1 MSNEPTLPA
10 HSRGHQRITV
20 FGGSKP
26 RPGDPAYQEAYQLG
40 VLIGKAGYTALTGG
54 YMGVMEAVSRGAN
67 EAGGHVIGATCEE
80 IEHWRPTNANAWVKE
95 EWCYPTLIERLN
107 ALIEH
112 CDAALALPGG
122 VGTMA
127 EVSVMWNRMLIGSVS
142 PRPLVVIGPEW
153 ESTFEHFLAELGSY
167 IPEHD
172 QKLLGF
178 APDFESGF
186 EQVQQLLA

>member
-1 MSNEPTLPA
+1 MNNEPTLPA
-10 HSRGHQRITV
+10 GRRQRITV

-26 RPGDPAYQEAYQLG
+26 KPGEPAYLEAYQLG
-40 VLIGKAGYTALTGG
+40 YLVGKAGYAVLTGG
-54 YMGVMEAVSRGAN
+54 YMGTREAVSRGAN

-80 IEHWRPTNANAWVKE
+80 IEHWRLTKANAWVHE
-95 EWCYPTLIERLN
+95 EWCYPTLVERLN

-127 EVSVMWNRMLIGSVS
+127 EVSVMWNRLIIGALP
-142 PRPLVVIGPEW
+142 PRPLVVIGPGW
-153 ESTFEHFLAELGSY
+153 KATFERYFAELGGY

-178 APDFESGF
+178 APDIESGF
-186 EQVQQLLA
+186 KQVQQLLA

>member
-1 MSNEPTLPA
+1 MNNAPK
-10 HSRGHQRITV
+10 RITV

-26 RPGDPAYQEAYQLG
+26 RPGEPAYLEAYQLG
-40 VLIGKAGYTALTGG
+40 YLAGKAGYAVLTGG
-54 YMGVMEAVSRGAN
+54 YMGTMEAISRGAN

-80 IEHWRPTNANAWVKE
+80 IEHWRPTRANAWVQE
-95 EWCYPTLIERLN
+95 EWCYPTLVERLN

-127 EVSVMWNRMLIGSVS
+127 EVSVMWNRLLIGSLS
-142 PRPLVVIGPEW
+142 PRPLVVIGPGW
-153 ESTFEHFLAELGSY
+153 KSTFDRFITELGDY

-172 QKLLGF
+172 QKLLEF
-178 APDFESGF
+178 APDIENGF
-186 EQVQQLLA
+186 ELMKRRLAE